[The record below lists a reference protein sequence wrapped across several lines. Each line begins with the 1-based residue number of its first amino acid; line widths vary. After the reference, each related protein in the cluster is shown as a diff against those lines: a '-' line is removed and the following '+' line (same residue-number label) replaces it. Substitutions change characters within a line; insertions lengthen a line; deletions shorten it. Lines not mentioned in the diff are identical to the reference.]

1 MHCVLLRP
9 PNPNTHLNEP
19 VGHHLAFLT
28 SSLQESSSVTPHE
41 SVREHLFYPHA
52 SLGLTRGKLDVLQES
67 AHRWLDKF
75 LSLRHVNKTDKRKLS
90 KLMNLEQISSEKLK
104 SKAVEQ
110 LRTRLAHNLQL
121 RHDLRDNC
129 GFQVLPLGKNLR
141 ALVARRDQQRVS
153 LLNLQAQALNPR
165 KPARKSPDFFT
176 PLSFLIKEGKGTCT
190 CLPPRVGFRLKT
202 RTSQCRPKPWTPTGE
217 PWNSQRKE
225 QGSLRC
231 TL

>member
-176 PLSFLIKEGKGTCT
+176 PLSFLKKRGRG
-190 CLPPRVGFRLKT
+190 LAHASP
-202 RTSQCRPKPWTPTGE
+202 
-217 PWNSQRKE
+217 
-225 QGSLRC
+225 QG
-231 TL
+231 